1 MKKSITFFVL
11 VAIIATANA
20 AVLTVNNN
28 ANSPG
33 QYTNAQTAINA
44 ANPGDTIY
52 ISGSNSSYGDIHINK
67 KLTVF
72 GTGYNPQKQNP
83 LVSSVG
89 YVYLDSINSTSGAS
103 GSLIEGLYITS
114 YFQCSNSY
122 PFYNIKVKRNYISN
136 GYIYVYGNSW
146 LIQNNYIY
154 GLNLNNNS
162 NIQIV
167 NNIITYFV
175 SGSNQTQP
183 SLLIANN
190 LFIDANSSGYAISS
204 ISNAIISNNIFYG
217 ISPGTSTSQC
227 NACTFN
233 NNITF
238 GSSNNT
244 LPYANNTGSGNITN
258 QNPKF
263 TSIATINYTYTA
275 TDNYILQT
283 SSPGHNAG
291 TDATDIG
298 PFGGTY
304 PFPSEPIGLEPNI
317 PQVKTMT
324 ISNNVIPVGGT
335 LNLSV
340 KAKKQN

>member
-20 AVLTVNNN
+20 AVITVNNN
-28 ANSPG
+28 PNSPG

-52 ISGSNSSYGDIHINK
+52 LSGSSTSYGDIHVNK
-67 KLTVF
+67 KLTIF
-72 GTGYNPQKQNP
+72 GTGQNPQKQNP
-83 LVSSVG
+83 LVSSIG
-89 YVYLDSINSTSGAS
+89 YLYLDSINSTSGAS
-103 GSLIEGLYITS
+103 GSLIEGLYIGS
-114 YFQCSNSY
+114 YLQCVSSY
-122 PFYNIKVKRNYISN
+122 PFYNIKIKRNYFAN
-136 GYIYVYGNSW
+136 YIYVYGNNW
-146 LIQNNYIY
+146 LIQNNYVY
-154 GLNLNNNS
+154 GINLNNNS

-167 NNIITYFV
+167 NNIITYYI
-175 SGSNQTQP
+175 SGSSQTQP
-183 SLLIANN
+183 TLLIANN
-190 LFIDANSSGYAISS
+190 LFIDSYSSGNALSS
-204 ISNAIISNNIFYG
+204 LSNAIISNNIFYG
-217 ISPGTSTSQC
+217 ISPGSSTSQC

-258 QNPKF
+258 TNPKF
-263 TSIATINYTYTA
+263 TSIATINYTFTT
-275 TDNYILQT
+275 TDNYTLQA

-304 PFPSEPIGLEPNI
+304 PIPSEPIGWEPNI

-324 ISNNVIPVGGT
+324 ISNNVIPVNGT
-335 LNLSV
+335 LNISV